1 MAWGTSALCS
11 RCLHS
16 ATAEYSKKYIQNG
29 FEHYLVNIYLFVVV
43 TIGKL
48 FLNPTFNMS
57 SMVVAFGVTNTLYPY
72 WLNKAREI
80 LPDSSYPTLITHADP
95 ILLTVISPLAFGSDN
110 RLAMLYP
117 IYCMTVGKL
126 LMIHYD
132 NPYMRIA
139 VDEES
144 LQEEL
149 QQPILHDRLTTNK
162 HLGFACLS
170 LSCIVV
176 KDVLLGYMAISN
188 IAISDII
195 FSHQLS
201 ALVLSLVYKRQND
214 VAPMLVYNEGIGDVK
229 TYTVST
235 VLLLNNGLIN
245 YLYIAS
251 LYSCYSNIPNMGYAK
266 MFVNFYIPTLWCY
279 KIGASQRECNEYYIG
294 GYYCYFLALCGVI
307 YFGR

>member
-117 IYCMTVGKL
+117 IYCMTVGML

-149 QQPILHDRLTTNK
+149 QQ
-162 HLGFACLS
+162 
-170 LSCIVV
+170 
-176 KDVLLGYMAISN
+176 LLM
-188 IAISDII
+188 I
-195 FSHQLS
+195 FTI
-201 ALVLSLVYKRQND
+201 R
-214 VAPMLVYNEGIGDVK
+214 
-229 TYTVST
+229 
-235 VLLLNNGLIN
+235 GL
-245 YLYIAS
+245 
-251 LYSCYSNIPNMGYAK
+251 
-266 MFVNFYIPTLWCY
+266 
-279 KIGASQRECNEYYIG
+279 
-294 GYYCYFLALCGVI
+294 
-307 YFGR
+307 